1 MYIARVFSTDGVST
15 PRRWAS
21 HTPTGPI
28 EAETSAAISILPGVL
43 GTIIADSRMTIDVHD
58 RWPIIIVVGSL
69 AQVSTIAMATEC
81 SSISQSPA
89 SALASA
95 DPEEWLSQR

>member
-1 MYIARVFSTDGVST
+1 
-15 PRRWAS
+15 
-21 HTPTGPI
+21 
-28 EAETSAAISILPGVL
+28 
-43 GTIIADSRMTIDVHD
+43 MTIGVHD
-58 RWPIIIVVGSL
+58 RWPSIIVVGSV
-69 AQVSTIAMATEC
+69 AHVSSSAMAAEF